1 MANITETQ
9 VKHEVEDSIDTSS
22 TTPNTSHTELEI
34 NEETGLKT
42 PVMTLNIDKEHK
54 PKKCN
59 ETDEHNN
66 ASQETGLKTIA
77 TARP

>member
-1 MANITETQ
+1 
-9 VKHEVEDSIDTSS
+9 
-22 TTPNTSHTELEI
+22 
-34 NEETGLKT
+34 
-42 PVMTLNIDKEHK
+42 MTLNIDKEHK